1 MMHTARIAV
10 RPSSGGR
17 DSASLRRSLR
27 GVAFLV
33 LILMPLLIAPT
44 GAAPRV
50 RTLTQRTDSSRAIRH
65 PVLNS
70 SAARVCTVSTI

>member
-1 MMHTARIAV
+1 MMHTSRIAV

-17 DSASLRRSLR
+17 DLASLRRSLK

-33 LILMPLLIAPT
+33 LILLPLLIAPT

-50 RTLTQRTDSSRAIRH
+50 RTAFTTLCLSLACGYSSRAIH
-65 PVLNS
+65 
-70 SAARVCTVSTI
+70 SASPI